1 MFHTIILWLLT
12 CMVINSDGQ
21 FQTFSYEFVIELLT
35 TIPIPYNK
43 LVRHFNCSANTSSCQ
58 PFYHNC
64 KVQFVD

>member
-21 FQTFSYEFVIELLT
+21 FQTFLYEFVIELLT

-43 LVRHFNCSANTSSCQ
+43 FVRQYNYNPNTSSCQ
-58 PFYHNC
+58 
-64 KVQFVD
+64 